1 MSETN
6 QKYDQN
12 TKQFAKLNGV
22 EATAVHARVC
32 LRGDYFG
39 IKPIKLANGRL
50 MWPDTQV
57 KA

>member
-1 MSETN
+1 MSET
-6 QKYDQN
+6 KLEHKLT
-12 TKQFAKLNGV
+12 TKQFAALNGV
-22 EATAVHARVC
+22 DSPAVHARVC

-50 MWPDTQV
+50 LWPATQV

>member
-6 QKYDQN
+6 QQYELT
-12 TKQFAKLNGV
+12 TKQFAKMNGV
-22 EATAVHARVC
+22 DAPAVHARVC

-50 MWPDTQV
+50 LWPATQV